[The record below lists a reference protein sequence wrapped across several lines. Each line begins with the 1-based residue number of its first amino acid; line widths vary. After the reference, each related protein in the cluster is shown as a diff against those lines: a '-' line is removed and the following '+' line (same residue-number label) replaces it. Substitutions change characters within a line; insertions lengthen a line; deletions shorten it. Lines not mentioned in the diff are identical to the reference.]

1 MRRGRLLREEQK
13 SDVNVTPLLDVVFI
27 LLIFFLV
34 TASFIK
40 ESAIELGRF
49 DAPLSTP
56 VSTQSQNIFVA
67 LDGRGGVWV
76 NHRPV
81 SLSALR
87 ANIEKLHA
95 DNPDAKVIVMADPAS
110 RNGLL
115 VRVIDTARVAGLYD
129 VSLAAA
135 E

>member
-40 ESAIELGRF
+40 ESAIDLGRF
-49 DAPLSTP
+49 DAPLLTP